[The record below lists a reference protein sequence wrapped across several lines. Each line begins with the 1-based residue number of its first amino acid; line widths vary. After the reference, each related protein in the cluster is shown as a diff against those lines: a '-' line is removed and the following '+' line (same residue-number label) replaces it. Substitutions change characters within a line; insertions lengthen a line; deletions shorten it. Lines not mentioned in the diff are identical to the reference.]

1 VPSTTRDAMDERVRQ
16 RSPRG
21 RGRDSRGA
29 RHPAGVTLPELLV
42 AMTIAGILVT
52 IGVPSFRHV
61 TTQNRMA
68 GEANSLL
75 GDLQFARGE
84 AVKEG
89 RPVTVCSS
97 SDGATCSASTSW
109 DGGWIVF
116 ADSNGSQ
123 AVDPGE
129 PILRAQA
136 AFTGGDTF
144 QADNATRAVTFNRQG
159 FALGLPGTVTVALHD
174 SSGTTAWSRCV
185 AISIVGRLE
194 VEKSGTGAC
203 L

>member
-1 VPSTTRDAMDERVRQ
+1 MDERVRHWA
-16 RSPRG
+16 PWGRG
-21 RGRDSRGA
+21 RGSGRA
-29 RHPAGVTLPELLV
+29 RHAAGVTLPELLV
-42 AMTIAGILVT
+42 ALTIAGILVVM
-52 IGVPSFRHV
+52 GVPSFRYV
-61 TTQNRMA
+61 TTQNRMSS
-68 GEANSLL
+68 EANALL

-123 AVDPGE
+123 AVDAGE
-129 PILRAQA
+129 PVLRTQA
-136 AFTGGDTF
+136 PFTGGDTF

-174 SSGTTAWSRCV
+174 SRGTTAWSRCV
-185 AISIVGRLE
+185 AVSIVGRLE
-194 VEKSGTGAC
+194 VQKSGTGAC

>member
-1 VPSTTRDAMDERVRQ
+1 MDERVRPLG
-16 RSPRG
+16 PR
-21 RGRDSRGA
+21 RCGRDSA
-29 RHPAGVTLPELLV
+29 RAQLAAGVTLPELLV
-42 AMTIAGILVT
+42 ALTIAGTLVVM
-52 IGVPSFRHV
+52 GVPSFRYV
-61 TTQNRMA
+61 TTQNRMT
-68 GEANSLL
+68 GEANGLL

-116 ADSNGSQ
+116 ADSNGNQ

-159 FALGLPGTVTVALHD
+159 FALGLPGTVTVTLHD
-174 SSGTTAWSRCV
+174 SKATTAWSRCV
-185 AISIVGRLE
+185 AVSIVGRLE